1 MSVNAQDWRNGGLS
15 SPMSVDIGT
24 TTITGLQISACAQ
37 DVGVL
42 EVMSS
47 HPVLRTVPL
56 AAPTSRALG
65 SDFARVG
72 LLFEPPALYGD
83 EFTDPYGVRWL
94 WADGQPAPLHHPL
107 ESATLAQIAGHARP
121 TWPWRVQ
128 VANDA
133 GPVVLDSPC
142 PGLLETCFAL
152 RNSWQFMQDLTDNWR
167 VANALLDWALE
178 TVISAYEQ
186 ALAGLPR
193 PPQLLL
199 YGDDYGFTGGM
210 FLSVIDFRQFVRPR
224 LQTLFARLRRLSPA
238 PILFHSCG
246 AVRPIVS
253 DLVALGVEA
262 LNLDPVAREMV
273 LPDLRKELP
282 ADTILHG
289 PVDLVALGRALRSGD
304 LKTIAILAT
313 ELAQCV
319 PALAAPIDNLS
330 SREHILDCRIA
341 AAFVHSLDPDQWQQ
355 LRRFGPVKSVL
366 VHGMAAVGALEPFAS
381 PLFEA
386 TSHEFR
392 DVRKRNGA
400 TTAGLHSAG
409 NPNRPKETVNGY
421 AKYRQ

>member
-1 MSVNAQDWRNGGLS
+1 
-15 SPMSVDIGT
+15 MSVDIGT

-37 DVGVL
+37 DVGVS
-42 EVMSS
+42 EFMSS
-47 HPVLRTVPL
+47 HPVLRTLPL

-72 LLFEPPALYGD
+72 LLFEPPALYDD

-167 VANALLDWALE
+167 FANALLDWALE
-178 TVISAYEQ
+178 TVVSAYEQ

-210 FLSVIDFRQFVRPR
+210 FLSVTDFRQFVRPR

-273 LPDLRKELP
+273 LPDLRRELP
-282 ADTILHG
+282 ADTILHA
-289 PVDLVALGRALRSGD
+289 PVDLVALGRALRSSD
-304 LKTIAILAT
+304 MKSIAILAT
-313 ELAQCV
+313 ELAQCA
-319 PALAAPIDNLS
+319 PAVAAPIDSLS

-355 LRRFGPVKSVL
+355 LRRFGPVKGVL
-366 VHGMAAVGALEPFAS
+366 LHGIAAAGALEPFAA

-386 TSHEFR
+386 TSHAFR
-392 DVRKRNGA
+392 DVHKRSRSA
-400 TTAGLHSAG
+400 AGL
-409 NPNRPKETVNGY
+409 N
-421 AKYRQ
+421 